1 MRQPVARSASR
12 AKFRLKPARGR
23 AKRDLVSIHD
33 LSVKEVQGLFSLA
46 RAIKA
51 KPQAFRLACQG
62 RTLAMIFEKQSLRTR
77 VTFEVGIQQL
87 GGYAVYLAP
96 GDISLGK
103 RESVADV
110 ARNLSR
116 WVDAIM
122 IRTFGHAIVT
132 ALAAE
137 ATVPVINGLSDL
149 LHPCQALGDFLT
161 LLEHKGDLRRIRLA
175 YVGDGNNVAH
185 SLAFAAAKVG
195 ATCIL
200 GTPHDYSPKPEILAA
215 AREDALETGAQIVL
229 VHSAEEAVGGADA
242 VYTDVWASMGQESE
256 AEMRRGI
263 FRPFQVN
270 RALMRLA
277 KPDAVFLHCLPAHR
291 NEEVT
296 DEVIDSKQSAVY
308 DQAENRLHIQ
318 KAILVAL
325 LGAVARGGR
334 PGASPESIG
343 ARRGNS

>member
-1 MRQPVARSASR
+1 MRRPSASPAVRDR
-12 AKFRLKPARGR
+12 ARRGGFRLGPASGQR
-23 AKRDLVSIHD
+23 KRDLISIHD

-46 RAIKA
+46 QAIKA
-51 KPQAFRLACQG
+51 KPEAFRRACEG

-87 GGYAVYLAP
+87 GGHAVYLAP
-96 GDISLGK
+96 SDISLGK

-116 WVDAIM
+116 WVDGIM
-122 IRTFGHAIVT
+122 IRTFGHEIVT
-132 ALAAE
+132 TLAAE

-161 LLEHKGDLRRIRLA
+161 LKEHKGDLRKVRLA

-185 SLAFAAAKVG
+185 SLAFATAKVG
-195 ATCIL
+195 ATLVL
-200 GTPHDYSPKPEILAA
+200 GTPRDYSPKPEILAA
-215 AREDALETGAQIVL
+215 ARQDGLATGAQIIL
-229 VHSAEEAVGGADA
+229 VHSAEEAVRGADA

-256 AEMRRGI
+256 AEMRREI

-270 RALMRLA
+270 AALMRLT
-277 KPDAVFLHCLPAHR
+277 KRDAVFMHCLPAHR

-296 DEVIDSKQSAVY
+296 DEVIDSKPSIVY

-318 KAILVAL
+318 KAILVAVM
-325 LGAVARGGR
+325 GVRNRQPTAAGRGK
-334 PGASPESIG
+334 S
-343 ARRGNS
+343 